1 MNKEQQEFISLAY
14 TGHNIFLTGAGGT
27 GKSYII
33 QHLVDKYKAI
43 NKSYG
48 LTSMTGCAAL
58 LLGRATTLHSWAGVG
73 LAKESVQRLL
83 ENINGSRRAKKRW
96 LSIEVLIVDEVS
108 MMDVDLFEKLDA
120 IGRAIRKNPKPFG
133 GIQLIFAGDFFQLP
147 PVNKGVAKFIFESD
161 LWSKICFKVVE
172 LTQVIRQKD
181 PVFHKILNEARY
193 GVLSDESY
201 GILKERMG
209 LAWKGLEIKPT
220 LLFPRKEIVNDVNN
234 RGLSELPG
242 PEYVYKVETLCATKK
257 GEELAFAA
265 EKVLRNA
272 SYDETVILKVGAQ
285 VMLIVNKNDGSEL
298 VNGSRG
304 VVTGF
309 TSNNIPLV
317 KFHSQGSAI
326 PIDKQTWELEE
337 ENMSQTQIPLKLA
350 YALTIH
356 KSQGATL
363 DSALIDIGFNVF
375 ECGQAYVALSR
386 VKCLESLYIYNIS
399 PHSFKANPKVKKYY
413 EDLKGIEDV
422 MEEVVATDP
431 IRNKGKRWS
440 DEEVMGV
447 LKSIRSKKTFDTIA
461 SEHQR
466 TVGGIISKL
475 REIAAVYHY
484 ENEMSMELIKKYT
497 GLDEETIT
505 DAISKRSYRM
515 SKD

>member
-1 MNKEQQEFISLAY
+1 MNKEQQEFIRHAY
-14 TGHNIFLTGAGGT
+14 AGQNIFLTGAGGT

-73 LAKESVQRLL
+73 LGKESVDKLIQT
-83 ENINGSRRAKKRW
+83 INGSRRAKKRW
-96 LSIEVLIVDEVS
+96 LSTDVLIVDEVS
-108 MMDVDLFEKLDA
+108 MMDVDLFEKLDG
-120 IGRAIRKNPKPFG
+120 IGRGIRKNPKPFG

-161 LWSKICFKVVE
+161 LWSKIGFKIVE
-172 LTQVIRQKD
+172 LTEVIRQKD
-181 PVFHKILNEARY
+181 PAFHKILNEARY

-201 GILKERMG
+201 GILKARMG
-209 LAWKGLEIKPT
+209 LAWKDLEIKPT
-220 LLFPRKEIVNDVNN
+220 LLFPRKEIVNDVNS
-234 RGLSELPG
+234 RGLSELTG
-242 PEYVYKVETLCATKK
+242 PEYVYKVETISTKK
-257 GEELAFAA
+257 GDELAFAA
-265 EKVLRNA
+265 EKALRNA
-272 SYDETVILKVGAQ
+272 SYDETVVLKVGAQ
-285 VMLIVNKNDGSEL
+285 VMLIVNKNDGSQL

-309 TSNNIPLV
+309 TMNSVPLV

-326 PIDKQTWELEE
+326 PIDKQTWEIDG
-337 ENMSQTQIPLKLA
+337 ENMSQTQLPLKLA

-363 DSALIDIGFNVF
+363 DVALIDIGFNVF

-386 VKCLESLYIYNIS
+386 VKSLESLYIYNIS
-399 PHSFKANPKVKKYY
+399 PHAFKANPKVKKFY
-413 EDLKGIEDV
+413 EDLNSVEDV
-422 MEEVVATDP
+422 EEVIVATDP
-431 IRNKGKRWS
+431 LKNKGKRWS

-447 LKSIRSKKTFDTIA
+447 LQSIRSKKTFEEIA
-461 SEHQR
+461 VEHQR

-475 REIAAVYHY
+475 REIAAIYHY
-484 ENEMSMELIKKYT
+484 ENEMSMDLIKKYT

-505 DAISKRSYRM
+505 DAILRRNRM